1 MTTSMMLTLSTL
13 AALVTGC
20 ATGEALPALS
30 LGREVN
36 VTPTRGQVED
46 QVSSDDREC
55 AAWARATKGQNEPLP
70 TAELRYSACMIP
82 KGYRVELSMAR
93 ISAPAD
99 RTQARVVGDMQR
111 CELRRLVDVATSL
124 DPAVR
129 KKALDCFTASGYTVA
144 DFASEQR
151 DGSGLPSPTKP

>member
-1 MTTSMMLTLSTL
+1 MLTRLAMSLTLTAMLAGCTTGSTPDL
-13 AALVTGC
+13 A
-20 ATGEALPALS
+20 S
-30 LGREVN
+30 LRREVN
-36 VTPTRGQVED
+36 VTPTRGLLEE
-46 QVSSDDREC
+46 QVSTDDREC

-124 DPAVR
+124 DPTVR

>member
-1 MTTSMMLTLSTL
+1 MLTRLAVSLTLTAMLAGCTSGSTL
-13 AALVTGC
+13 DLA
-20 ATGEALPALS
+20 S
-30 LGREVN
+30 LRREVN
-36 VTPTRGQVED
+36 VTPTRGLLEE
-46 QVSSDDREC
+46 QVSTDDREC

-129 KKALDCFTASGYTVA
+129 KKALDCFTALGYTVS
-144 DFASEQR
+144 DASLET
-151 DGSGLPSPTKP
+151 PVKP